1 MPETTSVIWNDP
13 AVDYLQASLQ
23 VEHKAVAST
32 QLAQIESVE
41 LCKSSVFIPRHKT
54 WTLISTMFCHAF
66 LFTFC
71 INCQWHGRC
80 KGPPKSHVQY
90 PVLTQEHVLQ
100 GSKSKKT
107 GHVCNLEKSVIL
119 IAIVVSNKIMFFWW
133 TFFLSQY
140 PFAVPVLDWS
150 IGMHLISTLVSRT
163 LPGCYDLSQYQPYNS
178 TSSPVGT
185 RDLRWYQIP
194 TFYQFQY

>member
-1 MPETTSVIWNDP
+1 MAHCARNYKCDLGWSSCGLSTSIFAGTAQD
-13 AVDYLQASLQ
+13 SCK
-23 VEHKAVAST
+23 H
-32 QLAQIESVE
+32 QLAQLESVE
-41 LCKSSVFIPRHKT
+41 LCNSSVFIPRHKT

-66 LFTFC
+66 SFTFC

-107 GHVCNLEKSVIL
+107 GHVCNLQNSVIL
-119 IAIVVSNKIMFFWW
+119 IAIVVSNKIMFFLW

-140 PFAVPVLDWS
+140 ALQYHRW
-150 IGMHLISTLVSRT
+150 IGL
-163 LPGCYDLSQYQPYNS
+163 
-178 TSSPVGT
+178 
-185 RDLRWYQIP
+185 
-194 TFYQFQY
+194 